1 MINGSAAFTVQ
12 QLKENTHF
20 LFSHRFLFVVYL
32 FFCCQSV
39 RLLLH
44 CDDDDDQTKPVATS
58 DNIRTRERDTWNTRL
73 SRRLNNNSLGVLFRR
88 MATATRSAGN
98 KCLATMLLAK
108 YCYRTLAP
116 TLSGAATTI
125 AMHFTTRMLSNMLL
139 HFAHVLRQF
148 CYCLFLSHDGECS
161 PIGL

>member
-1 MINGSAAFTVQ
+1 M
-12 QLKENTHF
+12 
-20 LFSHRFLFVVYL
+20 LFISS
-32 FFCCQSV
+32 FCCQSV

-108 YCYRTLAP
+108 YCYRTHPFWCGNNNSNALHYAYVEQHVA
-116 TLSGAATTI
+116 TLCACFAAVLLL
-125 AMHFTTRMLSNMLL
+125 FVSLTRWG
-139 HFAHVLRQF
+139 V
-148 CYCLFLSHDGECS
+148 LSHWTLELPGESRCCFNS
-161 PIGL
+161 RVPLSHCTKDNK

>member
-1 MINGSAAFTVQ
+1 M
-12 QLKENTHF
+12 
-20 LFSHRFLFVVYL
+20 LFISS
-32 FFCCQSV
+32 FCCQSV

-108 YCYRTLAP
+108 YCYRTFAP

-148 CYCLFLSHDGECS
+148 CYCLFLSHDDRECS